1 MTWWGSA
8 TTCWCSRPSISLL
21 LTAAVLITLSI
32 VGVMYDL
39 VGFSYNLLVLQALCI
54 IVIILNCLAWVFPAK
69 PAPSITT
76 LPADR
81 Y

>member
-1 MTWWGSA
+1 
-8 TTCWCSRPSISLL
+8 
-21 LTAAVLITLSI
+21 
-32 VGVMYDL
+32 MYDL

-54 IVIILNCLAWVFPAK
+54 IVIILNCLAWAFPAK
-69 PAPSITT
+69 PAPSLTT